1 MKNIQLN
8 GDSYS
13 FAGVTIN
20 DLLVEL
26 SLAGQRLAV
35 EVNGEIISRHGHKEY
50 QLDTDDKV
58 EIVQAI
64 GGG

>member
-1 MKNIQLN
+1 MKEIQLN
-8 GDSYS
+8 GDNYS
-13 FAGVTIN
+13 FAGATIN

-26 SLAGQRLAV
+26 AFAGQRLAV
-35 EVNGEIISRHGHKEY
+35 EVNGEIVSRHDHKTFE
-50 QLDTDDKV
+50 LNENDKV

>member
-8 GDSYS
+8 GDRYS
-13 FAGVTIN
+13 FSGVTIN
-20 DLLVEL
+20 DLLMEL

-35 EVNGEIISRHGHKEY
+35 EVNGEIVSRHSHQEY
-50 QLDTDDKV
+50 QLNADDKV